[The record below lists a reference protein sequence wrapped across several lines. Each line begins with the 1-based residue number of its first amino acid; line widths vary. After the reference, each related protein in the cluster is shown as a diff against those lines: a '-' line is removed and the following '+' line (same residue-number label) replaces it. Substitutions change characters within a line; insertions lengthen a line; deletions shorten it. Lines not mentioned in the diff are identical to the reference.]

1 MINTL
6 RIYSETIRN
15 CNDFELYFVLYC
27 GNGVIK
33 SIYYK
38 IFKSINGYFKNAK
51 WRNTLEGIH
60 GYDYADIYFHYRT
73 WYIYVNVVSRLLD

>member
-1 MINTL
+1 MINTP

-15 CNDFELYFVLYC
+15 CNDFELYIVLYC
-27 GNGVIK
+27 GNGLIK

-38 IFKSINGYFKNAK
+38 IE
-51 WRNTLEGIH
+51 RIH